1 LSAIQGKQLTQ
12 TRRAHGRPAEERIA
26 NNPTSELWGEH
37 RSRYRFACRDVAGLR
52 VLDIACGTGFGL
64 QMLRQAGARVSGF
77 DLDTEALFEAWR
89 AGPYAPLAQAD
100 AAYLPIPDAT
110 VDLVVSFET
119 IEHVPD
125 AAAVAA
131 EFRRVLRPTGRL
143 VLSTPNRLFGS
154 PERHAQNPFHVREF
168 SGDELL
174 DLLLPRFETVTIY
187 GQWVDAQYRHVPFLM
202 NDGRADP
209 GTLLWKALNRLPFA
223 VKEGL
228 ARALTGR
235 PFYPGE
241 ADFRFVAGDWE
252 GAHALL
258 AVASN
263 PRMRS

>member
-1 LSAIQGKQLTQ
+1 M
-12 TRRAHGRPAEERIA
+12 RRLARTPPEQSKPAEARLGNDA
-26 NNPTSELWGEH
+26 TSELWGEH

-52 VLDIACGTGFGL
+52 VLDVACGAGFGL
-64 QMLRQAGARVSGF
+64 QMLRQAGALATGF
-77 DLDTEALFEAWR
+77 DLDTEALSEARR
-89 AGPYAPLAQAD
+89 ASACAPLARAD
-100 AAYLPIPDAT
+100 AANLPLADAS

-131 EFRRVLRPTGRL
+131 EFSRVLRRTGRL
-143 VLSTPNRLFGS
+143 VLSTPNRLFGA
-154 PERHAQNPFHVREF
+154 PVRHTSNPFHVREF
-168 SGDELL
+168 SGGELL

-187 GQWVDAQYRHVPFLM
+187 GQWVRGHYRHVPFLM
-202 NDGRADP
+202 VEGRADP
-209 GTLLWKALNRLPFA
+209 GTLLWKALNRLPFT

-241 ADFRFVAGDWE
+241 ADYQFVAGEWE

-263 PRMRS
+263 PRMRG